1 MPRKLFGI
9 SVIALGL
16 FGFSANGQAAPQST
30 ANWQDVQEKAKGQTV
45 YWNAW
50 GGSELIN
57 TYISWVGKR
66 LWDDARITLKQVK
79 VTDTAD
85 VVSRVLAEK
94 TAGKNED
101 GSVDLV
107 WINGENFASMKKQ
120 GLLFGPFTQT
130 LPNYKLVD
138 TESKATTTVDF
149 TIPVD
154 GLEAPWGMAKF
165 NFIYDSARVQKTPT
179 SVADLLNWT
188 QQNTGRFT
196 YPSPPDYLGS
206 TFLKQALTEL
216 IEDPSVLRTS
226 TTDLSELNQATK
238 PLWDF
243 LDALHP
249 NLWRKGSQFPASS
262 SAQQQL
268 LDDGEVDIHLSFN
281 PGAAS
286 SLIKSGELAPSV
298 RTFVFD
304 KGTIGNTH
312 FVAIP
317 YNSSSKEAAMVV
329 ANFLMSPEAQARKQ
343 NPNYWGDDTVLAISK
358 LSVKDQ
364 QVFAKIPLGAATL
377 PPQELGPTLLEPHPT
392 WMEYIEKEWLKRYGQ

>member
-16 FGFSANGQAAPQST
+16 FGFSANGQAAAQST

-57 TYISWVGKR
+57 SYISWVGKR
-66 LWDDARITLKQVK
+66 LWDDAGITLKQVK

-94 TAGKNED
+94 TAEKNKD

-120 GLLFGPFTQT
+120 DLLFGPFTQT

-138 TESKATTTVDF
+138 TENKATTTVDF

-179 SVADLLNWT
+179 SVAGLLNWA

-216 IEDPSVLRTS
+216 IEDPSALRTP
-226 TTDLSELNQATK
+226 TTNLLELSHATK
-238 PLWDF
+238 PLWTF

-268 LDDGEVDIHLSFN
+268 LDDGEVDIHLS
-281 PGAAS
+281 
-286 SLIKSGELAPSV
+286 
-298 RTFVFD
+298 
-304 KGTIGNTH
+304 
-312 FVAIP
+312 
-317 YNSSSKEAAMVV
+317 
-329 ANFLMSPEAQARKQ
+329 
-343 NPNYWGDDTVLAISK
+343 
-358 LSVKDQ
+358 
-364 QVFAKIPLGAATL
+364 
-377 PPQELGPTLLEPHPT
+377 
-392 WMEYIEKEWLKRYGQ
+392 

>member
-16 FGFSANGQAAPQST
+16 FGFSANGQAAAQST

-57 TYISWVGKR
+57 SYISWVGKR
-66 LWDDARITLKQVK
+66 LWDDAGITLKQVK

-94 TAGKNED
+94 TAEKNKD

-120 GLLFGPFTQT
+120 DLLFGPFTQT

-138 TESKATTTVDF
+138 TENKATTTVDF

-179 SVADLLNWT
+179 SVAGLLNWA

-216 IEDPSVLRTS
+216 
-226 TTDLSELNQATK
+226 
-238 PLWDF
+238 
-243 LDALHP
+243 
-249 NLWRKGSQFPASS
+249 
-262 SAQQQL
+262 
-268 LDDGEVDIHLSFN
+268 
-281 PGAAS
+281 
-286 SLIKSGELAPSV
+286 
-298 RTFVFD
+298 
-304 KGTIGNTH
+304 
-312 FVAIP
+312 
-317 YNSSSKEAAMVV
+317 
-329 ANFLMSPEAQARKQ
+329 
-343 NPNYWGDDTVLAISK
+343 
-358 LSVKDQ
+358 
-364 QVFAKIPLGAATL
+364 
-377 PPQELGPTLLEPHPT
+377 
-392 WMEYIEKEWLKRYGQ
+392 